1 MAMLDMRPET
11 MQPALAIEDVELAG
25 SLSGYASVFGLS
37 DLHNDVVERG
47 AIARSPA
54 KAACRTCG
62 CSGKHDAA
70 EPIGMWT
77 AICEDAR
84 GLYVE
89 GRLARVRDA
98 LELMR
103 GGGWKACPSAFAPSR
118 RARMP
123 ALARATSSK
132 PIFGRSR
139 SSPFRCGRR
148 RVSSG
153 KAGTADDP

>member
-1 MAMLDMRPET
+1 
-11 MQPALAIEDVELAG
+11 
-25 SLSGYASVFGLS
+25 
-37 DLHNDVVERG
+37 
-47 AIARSPA
+47 
-54 KAACRTCG
+54 
-62 CSGKHDAA
+62 
-70 EPIGMWT
+70 MWT

-89 GRLARVRDA
+89 GKLARMRDA

-132 PIFGRSR
+132 PIFGKSR

-153 KAGTADDP
+153 KAGTADDPRIRTLAHAEYGAEPNCRECRICHGLCGVRR

>member
-37 DLHNDVVERG
+37 DLRNDVVERG

-54 KAACRTCG
+54 KAACRT
-62 CSGKHDAA
+62 
-70 EPIGMWT
+70 T